1 MISLASFSPQK
12 RVSFESFKLL
22 NFKLKISQ
30 QYRRPKDGALC
41 CGAKRPI
48 IELAVRGGF
57 VNKKSNN
64 GVIGLALIGV
74 GAAIVAAGFT
84 LVTPVCFSWSRNRLQ
99 DAYQKGKKGVISGF
113 ESAAETLGDVASK
126 AQTPLGEAAKA
137 ARHTTAIAAGAVE
150 SAAHYVR
157 EHVS

>member
-1 MISLASFSPQK
+1 
-12 RVSFESFKLL
+12 VSFESFKLL

-48 IELAVRGGF
+48 IELAVRGGFVKVRGF

>member
-1 MISLASFSPQK
+1 
-12 RVSFESFKLL
+12 L

-57 VNKKSNN
+57 VKVRGFVNKKSNN

-74 GAAIVAAGFT
+74 GAAIVATGFT
-84 LVTPVCFSWSRNRLQ
+84 LVTPVCFFWSRNRLQ
-99 DAYQKGKKGVISGF
+99 DAYQRGKKGVISGF

>member
-1 MISLASFSPQK
+1 
-12 RVSFESFKLL
+12 VSFESFKLL

-48 IELAVRGGF
+48 IELAVRGGSVKVRGF

-74 GAAIVAAGFT
+74 GVAIVATGFT

-99 DAYQKGKKGVISGF
+99 DAYKRGKKGVISGF

-137 ARHTTAIAAGAVE
+137 ARHTTAITAGAVE

>member
-1 MISLASFSPQK
+1 
-12 RVSFESFKLL
+12 VSFESFKLL

-48 IELAVRGGF
+48 IELAVRGGSVKVRGF

-99 DAYQKGKKGVISGF
+99 DAYQRGKKGVISGF